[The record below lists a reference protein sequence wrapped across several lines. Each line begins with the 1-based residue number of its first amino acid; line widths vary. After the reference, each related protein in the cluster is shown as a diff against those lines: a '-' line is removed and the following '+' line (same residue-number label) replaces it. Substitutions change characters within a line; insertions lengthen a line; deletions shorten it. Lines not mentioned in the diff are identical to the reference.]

1 MAVPRPPLGPN
12 IYQLP
17 FLSKLDLPHGKNIAG
32 LCFVIK
38 VQFDIPGIKLRRY
51 CIDASFNRRM
61 VRAITGDKLLDYGLQ
76 GRGRKKC
83 VRYTH

>member
-12 IYQLP
+12 IYQPP
-17 FLSKLDLPHGKNIAG
+17 FLSKLALPHWKNIAG

-38 VQFDIPGIKLRRY
+38 MQFDIPGIELRQYR
-51 CIDASFNRRM
+51 IDASFDGRM
-61 VRAITGDKLLDYGLQ
+61 VRAVTGDKLLDYGLE
-76 GRGRKKC
+76 GGGRKKC